1 LRGGRWT
8 AGSLLRELTTIRRR
22 PKQSIQLGFET
33 RRRADAAPAE
43 QDAALGLMLAQGATD
58 RLSIVGIVDRIGV
71 VGAEAYLARAF
82 FYSRGLPCICIR
94 RLEDKIQTLS
104 TTSRVAIAS
113 DHAGFALKEAVRGFS
128 AAAHR
133 EILDR

>member
-1 LRGGRWT
+1 VRGIFGSGFLLL
-8 AGSLLRELTTIRRR
+8 AGL
-22 PKQSIQLGFET
+22 
-33 RRRADAAPAE
+33 
-43 QDAALGLMLAQGATD
+43 ALHL
-58 RLSIVGIVDRIGV
+58 
-71 VGAEAYLARAF
+71 
-82 FYSRGLPCICIR
+82 YS

-113 DHAGFALKEAVRGFS
+113 DHAGFALKEAVRGFL